1 MPTPTDEETNDEIV
15 RCLSSGCEYP
25 GEYTN
30 DYRDGLFC
38 EPCNDAII
46 DRYYESDDDNDDD
59 DNDYEGVIHSY
70 SYKPRPSFMRSDG
83 THSAYVNR
91 LPEIVGK
98 DGLTRMNPRTT
109 LTMGFELETQFVQN
123 GHFSQNIPRELLDS
137 VNRQGDESDIY
148 IKEDS
153 SVYNG
158 FEIVSHPGE
167 LDYFMN
173 HFQWRGIEKLA
184 RQGFQAWKRP
194 CCGLH
199 VHVAKSAFA
208 DTSHKFKFIAFI
220 YKNKSEMIQLSGRES
235 HDYASYDLKRF
246 LNSHRDWIDDNG
258 NLVRATNL
266 IKMAKGEDVNSS
278 RSVAVNIQPEKTI
291 ELRLFR
297 PSLKTETVKVALQF
311 CDALFNYSEVI
322 TTQDILQKEA
332 LTFPEFRKWVAANND
347 RYGLLDTRIL
357 EKVKIKT
364 TGRDV

>member
-1 MPTPTDEETNDEIV
+1 MPIPTDEETNDEIV
-15 RCLSSGCEYP
+15 RCLSPGCEYP
-25 GEYTN
+25 GEYVN

-46 DRYYESDDDNDDD
+46 DRYYESEDDDDNDDD
-59 DNDYEGVIHSY
+59 YEGIIHNY

-98 DGLTRMNPRTT
+98 DGLTRTNPRTT

-173 HFQWRGIEKLA
+173 HFQWKGIEKLA

-258 NLVRATNL
+258 NLVRATNMM
-266 IKMAKGEDVNSS
+266 KMAKGEDVNGT

-297 PSLKTETVKVALQF
+297 PSLKTETIKVALQF
-311 CDALFNYSEVI
+311 CDALFNYSEII

-332 LTFPEFRKWVAANND
+332 LTFPEFRKWVTANND
-347 RYGLLDTRIL
+347 KYGLLDTRIL